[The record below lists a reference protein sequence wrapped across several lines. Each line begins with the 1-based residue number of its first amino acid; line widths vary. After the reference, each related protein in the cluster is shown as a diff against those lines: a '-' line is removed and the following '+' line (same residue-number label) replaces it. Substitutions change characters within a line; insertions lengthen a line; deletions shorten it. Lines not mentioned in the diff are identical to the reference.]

1 MRDLYNKVMEYK
13 VFPVLCLLALVAL
26 LSGCEETKRALGQTK
41 DAPDEFTVYQR
52 APLSLPPDFGL
63 RPPTPGAE
71 RPQAVNPRDRAVQAL
86 GIGRKSPARQV
97 GDATDLSRLS
107 PGERSVLQLTGA
119 TNSDPSIRWLVNEET
134 SILADE
140 SKKFTEKLVFWQ
152 NPAKFGVAVD
162 PIKENKRLSEN
173 RALGKPLNT
182 GAVPTIK
189 RKSKAL
195 LEGIFD

>member
-1 MRDLYNKVMEYK
+1 MMKNKALPIFSILAAVVM
-13 VFPVLCLLALVAL
+13 

-41 DAPDEFTVYQR
+41 DAPDEFAVYQR
-52 APLSLPPDFGL
+52 APLSLPPDYGL
-63 RPPTPGAE
+63 RPPAPGAT

-86 GIGRKSPARQV
+86 GTGRKAPSRQV
-97 GDATDLSRLS
+97 GSTTDLAHLS

-119 TNSDPSIRWLVNEET
+119 TNSDPSIRLLVNQET
-134 SILADE
+134 TILAQE
-140 SKKFTEKLVFWQ
+140 SKKFTEKLIFWQ
-152 NPAKFGVAVD
+152 NPAAFGVAVD
-162 PIKENKRLSEN
+162 PVKENKRLSEN

-189 RKSKAL
+189 RKKKAL